1 MRESHVETMTV
12 SEVRE
17 RLADLVR
24 VVSQGHKRVEIATPT
39 GDVLLVSKIEIEAL
53 ERALNIM
60 SETTEFKAIA
70 HSLHRIA
77 AATVDQPILA

>member
-1 MRESHVETMTV
+1 MTV
-12 SEVRE
+12 QEVRE

-24 VVSQGHKRVEIATPT
+24 VVSLGHKRVQIATPS
-39 GDVLLVSKIEIEAL
+39 GDVMLISKTEIEAL

-77 AATVDQPILA
+77 AATVEQPVVA